1 MFVVTLTHRTVST
14 SIRTTSKMIF
24 VFGGFIVHQMYRFTP
39 IGGIGLL
46 ALTVF
51 DLIVIWVTW
60 LEYRAVRS
68 RPE

>member
-24 VFGGFIVHQMYRFTP
+24 VFGGFIVYQMYRFTP
-39 IGGIGLL
+39 IGGIDLL

-51 DLIVIWVTW
+51 DLIVIWLTW

>member
-1 MFVVTLTHRTVST
+1 
-14 SIRTTSKMIF
+14 MIF